1 MSALEA
7 QQLDKPAYRLFDS
20 NGQESNYAALLKEA
34 VKADV
39 VLFGELHNNPICHW
53 LQIELAQDLHQARE
67 NALVL
72 GGEMFEADDQ
82 LALNEYLTGLLSD
95 ANFESE
101 TKIWT
106 NYKTDYKPLIAFA
119 AQKQLPF
126 IATNIPR
133 RYASM
138 VSRSGLEVLE
148 KLPSEVRQWIAPLP
162 IVVDLSLPGY
172 AQMMEMMQ
180 GHGGGMKAANFAQA
194 QAIKDATMAHRI
206 LANWHKDKTFLH
218 FNGAYHSDNHEG
230 IVWYLRKQAP
240 KLKILTISTVEQA
253 SIQTL
258 QEDAK
263 QKADFIIA
271 TPNTMTKTY

>member
-1 MSALEA
+1 
-7 QQLDKPAYRLFDS
+7 
-20 NGQESNYAALLKEA
+20 
-34 VKADV
+34 
-39 VLFGELHNNPICHW
+39 
-53 LQIELAQDLHQARE
+53 
-67 NALVL
+67 
-72 GGEMFEADDQ
+72 
-82 LALNEYLTGLLSD
+82 
-95 ANFESE
+95 
-101 TKIWT
+101 
-106 NYKTDYKPLIAFA
+106 
-119 AQKQLPF
+119 
-126 IATNIPR
+126 
-133 RYASM
+133 M

-230 IVWYLRKQAP
+230 IVWYLRKQVP

-271 TPNTMTKTY
+271 IPNTMTKTY